1 MKYVIFGNAALCWII
16 AYYLKS
22 ISPNILTFV
31 ICDDTQ
37 KYFTINKSLIDKLR
51 FFGLD
56 QQDFFLG
63 CLWSEENYIEESN
76 IITMKNLLET
86 TEVTYT
92 LDTQKTKKYFEDKC
106 EKVFKHWNYGEDPNS
121 TVDRVHRVNKDLLE
135 VVYEKSSIN
144 HLKLSENT
152 VIKADIF
159 IDMRI

>member
-37 KYFTINKSLIDKLR
+37 KYVTINKSLIDKLR

-56 QQDFFLG
+56 QRDFFLG

-76 IITMKNLLET
+76 VITMENLLEK

-92 LDTQKTKKYFEDKC
+92 LDTQKTKKY
-106 EKVFKHWNYGEDPNS
+106 
-121 TVDRVHRVNKDLLE
+121 
-135 VVYEKSSIN
+135 
-144 HLKLSENT
+144 
-152 VIKADIF
+152 
-159 IDMRI
+159 